1 MQILYSVSPV
11 QASVNTNTLVAGST
25 VDATMALSV
34 SFTIENSGDE
44 SIDYE
49 VIAGN
54 LEDLSDAT
62 VVQASATLTTGSFG
76 TYAVSIAPY
85 SYYGIKIASTVGGS
99 HGEATI
105 YGTSKG

>member
-1 MQILYSVSPV
+1 MQILHSVSPV

-34 SFTIENSGDE
+34 SFTIENSGAE

-62 VVQASATLTTGSFG
+62 VVQASATLVSGAFGS
-76 TYAVSIAPY
+76 YAVSIAPF
-85 SYYGIKIASTVGGS
+85 SNYGIMIASTVGGS
-99 HGEATI
+99 HGEATVH
-105 YGTSKG
+105 GRAKG